1 MLDTGAQITCI
12 SSDWK
17 EQNSPKLKLQ
27 PIKRLSGCSDL
38 ELQAV
43 NGTTVPYVGWVE
55 TSFVF
60 GEESSVRKLSV
71 PVLVVNQELERPLTG
86 YNVIEQLIQKNDDEN
101 CFPDTNLIDTLKYSF
116 QDLGIKQVT
125 ALINF
130 VGKKLNTLNDFGTVK
145 LSKQNVVIP
154 QGKAIP
160 VTCRVRAGPVPERIP
175 VVFEPTIDT
184 DVPDDLVVSESLTYL
199 QKGSS
204 CSITV
209 LVQNPTNHDIVI
221 KGRTILG
228 SLKAISTM
236 VPIPC
241 KWSTSENS
249 DNSEEIGSNSD
260 ASECKVDM
268 SQPVTQENHD
278 DESKQ
283 WNPDIDLS
291 HLTKDQQ
298 EAVRKVLREECA
310 VFAKDEND
318 IGNATDLK
326 LKINLSN
333 DTPVKKSYI
342 SIPPP
347 LYKEVKEYLEN
358 LLVNGWIHRSASS
371 YASPIVC
378 VHKKDGGLRNKKT
391 IPDRQPI
398 PKVQDILNTLGGKS
412 WFTVLDQGKAYHQG
426 FMAEESRHLTAF
438 ITPWSLFEWIR
449 IPFGLMNA
457 PPSFKH
463 FMERCL
469 GDMRD
474 VICIPYLDDVLVYS
488 DTFEDHLQH
497 LKKVWQRLHPNG
509 IKLKASK
516 YNLFQRKIR
525 YLGRIVSEEGF
536 QIDPADTTAVKS
548 LKEKTPSTVGEV
560 HKLLGF
566 LGYFRSFIHDFA
578 RTAKPLYQL
587 LEGNHPSSPTVL
599 NKQKKNVKQ
608 RIRKKK
614 SASPLSMQPTV
625 WTQEHQKVLEILLDS
640 LTSPPVLAFTDF
652 ELPFLLNTDASTDG
666 LDAVLYQRQHGKL
679 RVVAFG
685 SRSRSPSEK
694 NYYLH
699 SEKLE
704 FLALKWAV
712 TEKFRNYL
720 YYASEFTVYNDNNP
734 LRYVLSTAKLNATG
748 QCWVYELADFNFK
761 IRYHPGNKNGDAGY
775 LSRLPL
781 DFEKYMKQC
790 TTEVNKVV
798 IQMQHRHSTKE
809 RQHG

>member
-1 MLDTGAQITCI
+1 MSRVVINCSVAHHSGLFCSRKCQRDSWDHHKTLCKYICQLESQQQSRQMNSANKISLGSSLNYKQRNKLVNLVSRKCIVTCSINGIPTNALLDTGAQITCI
-12 SSDWK
+12 GSDWK
-17 EQNSPKLKLQ
+17 EQNLPKLKLQ
-27 PIKRLSGCSDL
+27 PIERLLGISDL

-55 TSFVF
+55 TSFAF

-71 PVLVVNQELERPLTG
+71 PVLVVSQELERPVIG

-116 QDLGIKQVT
+116 QDLGIKQVF

-130 VGKKLNTLNDFGTVK
+130 VGKKLNTPDDFGTVK
-145 LSKQNVVIP
+145 LSKQNVAIP
-154 QGKAIP
+154 QGKTIP

-221 KGRTILG
+221 KGRTILR

-241 KWSTSENS
+241 NWSTSENS

-268 SQPVTQENHD
+268 SQPVTQENHER

-283 WNPDIDLS
+283 WDPDIDLS

-298 EAVRKVLREECA
+298 KAVRKVLREECA

-318 IGNATDLK
+318 IGNVTDLK

-333 DTPVKKSYI
+333 DTPVKKSCI

-358 LLVNGWIHRSASS
+358 LLVNGWIQRSTSS
-371 YASPIVC
+371 YASPVVC
-378 VHKKDGGLRNKKT
+378 VHKKDGGLHLCVDYCELNKKT
-391 IPDRQPI
+391 IPDRQPM

-412 WFTVLDQGKAYHQG
+412 WFTVLDQGKACHQG

-438 ITPWSLFEWIR
+438 ITLWSLFEWIR
-449 IPFGLMNA
+449 IPFGLMN
-457 PPSFKH
+457 PSPSFQH

-469 GDMRD
+469 GDMCD

-497 LKKVWQRLHPNG
+497 LKKVLQRLCQNG

-516 YNLFQRKIR
+516 CNLFQRKIR

-536 QIDPADTTAVKS
+536 QIDPAKTTAVKS

-560 HKLLGF
+560 RKLLGF
-566 LGYFRSFIHDFA
+566 LGYFRSFICDFA
-578 RTAKPLYQL
+578 RIAKPLYQL
-587 LEGNHPSSPTVL
+587 SEGNHPSSPTVL
-599 NKQKKNVKQ
+599 DKQKKNVKQ

-614 SASPLSMQPTV
+614 STSPLSMQPTV

-640 LTSPPVLAFTDF
+640 
-652 ELPFLLNTDASTDG
+652 
-666 LDAVLYQRQHGKL
+666 
-679 RVVAFG
+679 
-685 SRSRSPSEK
+685 
-694 NYYLH
+694 
-699 SEKLE
+699 
-704 FLALKWAV
+704 
-712 TEKFRNYL
+712 
-720 YYASEFTVYNDNNP
+720 
-734 LRYVLSTAKLNATG
+734 
-748 QCWVYELADFNFK
+748 
-761 IRYHPGNKNGDAGY
+761 
-775 LSRLPL
+775 
-781 DFEKYMKQC
+781 
-790 TTEVNKVV
+790 
-798 IQMQHRHSTKE
+798 
-809 RQHG
+809 